1 MLNKH
6 FFKKFALPEL
16 KYIAGKRYSN
26 LLILSLI
33 LVLSML
39 AIGLGQGAIKYLEK
53 KMNNPFVSF
62 VNVTIPYGNPYTLEK
77 IVGIHDKS
85 EIKKEKHDSNYVKSS
100 FNDYYGF
107 KKPYGLYYSHARFC
121 NPEGKRTALA
131 KVSRAKKDDPIYI
144 QLIDD
149 DKKLENPISSKNE
162 FKVDGWGC
170 VVSMEYLKNDTTKL
184 CFEKNVPFLDLR
196 RSVNDKHEFFKIP
209 IQGFVKSFP
218 DDIDMIVGQKLFS
231 AIVDSEFWPSLMSF
245 NSTSRY
251 LQYYATG
258 NDTLLDFWKVNN
270 FVQELEYDN
279 LIYKEGKMFKR
290 NNLSLEDKVRLE
302 YEISKLINTDQNM
315 THRVLDFY
323 LANRTDLYP
332 NPPPSAPEKAKLD
345 TEKFVFEFD
354 ADRLS
359 SIASFNDFLK
369 ANTFYEKKSL
379 QIDLSIIESKK
390 NFDLFNKL
398 ANLLSIALI
407 FFSIFS
413 IVLYI
418 TNLIVSHISKNKMNL
433 GTLKAFGLSNNNII
447 LIYSSIS
454 ISLITISFVISFFVS
469 ALLGNL
475 LINLLAE
482 YFSIGDAS
490 TLNYISYPIY
500 SLISFFIILPSVFIY
515 LKLWWELREKTPG
528 DLIYGRE

>member
-1 MLNKH
+1 MLNKQ
-6 FFKKFALPEL
+6 FIKKFSLPEL

-62 VNVTIPYGNPYTLEK
+62 VNVTLPADHPFKLKKMEA
-77 IVGIHDKS
+77 IHNQS
-85 EIKKEKHDSNYVKSS
+85 EIQKEKKDINYEKSS
-100 FNDYYGF
+100 WNDYYGF
-107 KKPYGLYYSHARFC
+107 KKPYGLYYSHANFY
-121 NPEGKRTALA
+121 NPERNVTRTA
-131 KVSRAKKDDPIYI
+131 KVSRAKKDDPIYKQI
-144 QLIDD
+144 IEDD
-149 DKKLENPISSKNE
+149 QKLESPISSKNE

-170 VVSMEYLKNDTTKL
+170 IVSLEYLKNDTTKL
-184 CFEKNVPFLDLR
+184 CFEKNVPFLDFR
-196 RSVNDKHEFFKIP
+196 RNVNGKHEFFKIP

-231 AIVDSEFWPSLMSF
+231 AIEDPDFWRSLMSV
-245 NSTSRY
+245 NSTARN

-270 FVQELEYDN
+270 FVEELEYDN

-290 NNLSLEDKVRLE
+290 NNLSFEEKVSLE
-302 YEISKLINTDQNM
+302 YELLKLINT
-315 THRVLDFY
+315 HKVLDFY
-323 LANRTDLYP
+323 LADLTDKYP
-332 NPPPSAPEKAKLD
+332 NPPPEAKLRAKLH
-345 TEKFVFEFD
+345 TEKFVFEFHSK
-354 ADRLS
+354 RLS
-359 SIASFNDFLK
+359 SIESFNHFLK
-369 ANTFYEKKSL
+369 SNTLHDNKTLE
-379 QIDLSIIESKK
+379 IDMSIIESKK

-398 ANLLSIALI
+398 AGLLSIALI

-418 TNLIVSHISKNKMNL
+418 TNLIASHISKNKMNL

-454 ISLITISFVISFFVS
+454 VTLIIISFVISFFVS
-469 ALLGNL
+469 ALVGNL

-490 TLNYISYPIY
+490 SLNYVSYP
-500 SLISFFIILPSVFIY
+500 LDLLVLFFIFLPSVFIY
-515 LKLWWELREKTPG
+515 LKLWLELRKSTPG